1 MRVTLDRLR
10 SGRVPE
16 EFRLL
21 EAAAANAAAA
31 ADLLDELIHHHPER
45 ADLSLKLAELSGEG
59 ERLGDELA
67 RRLNATFVTPIERED
82 LLAVAIPLQEIV
94 AACEDV
100 AGRFEAFEIDRPR
113 PEARRLATVLL
124 GAARSLE
131 AAAPAV
137 RSRSEVEAHTRSVR
151 EAQRMSHQL
160 VREGLAALFRE
171 HPDAPQL
178 IGWKDLLER
187 LGAAVDAAGRAASG
201 LETIATKHAHG
212 G

>member
-10 SGRVPE
+10 SGRDRE

-21 EAAAANAAAA
+21 EAAAVNAAAA
-31 ADLLDELIHHHPER
+31 ADLLDELVHHHPER
-45 ADLSLKLAELSGEG
+45 NELAAQLV
-59 ERLGDELA
+59 ERSEESDRLTAELA

-82 LLAVAIPLQEIV
+82 LLAVALPLQDVV

-113 PEARRLATVLL
+113 PEARRLTTVLL
-124 GAARSLE
+124 RAVRSLE

-137 RSRSEVEAHTRSVR
+137 RSRSELGEQITAVR
-151 EAQRMSHQL
+151 EAQRESHHL
-160 VREGLAALFRE
+160 AREALAALFRD

-178 IGWKDLLER
+178 IGWKDLFER
-187 LGAAVDAAGRAASG
+187 LQAAVDAAARAAAG
-201 LETIATKHAHG
+201 LDTIATKHAHG